1 MVSVIE
7 LIKIIVDLKTTSVG
21 ELITRP
27 LQQKLGQALGLDDI
41 TRELNSS
48 ALELFGDFILKH
60 PNLTLTLFENL
71 KIVGAAHQPEIC
83 LAWLRSQD
91 KNYTEPLPIL
101 QNRKRSAVV
110 EEKKTYYETNVIV
123 EGLAFGKILGG
134 GVTQEFDKAE
144 LYALPFENGQF
155 DGWYKDGT
163 LISKELECDYTVTE
177 ESTLVARFS
186 AIEESAN
193 EK

>member
-1 MVSVIE
+1 M
-7 LIKIIVDLKTTSVG
+7 KTTSVG

-60 PNLTLTLFENL
+60 PNLALTLFENL

-101 QNRKRSAVV
+101 
-110 EEKKTYYETNVIV
+110 
-123 EGLAFGKILGG
+123 
-134 GVTQEFDKAE
+134 
-144 LYALPFENGQF
+144 
-155 DGWYKDGT
+155 
-163 LISKELECDYTVTE
+163 
-177 ESTLVARFS
+177 
-186 AIEESAN
+186 
-193 EK
+193 